1 MNMSNDND
9 CKQVGAGP
17 RACPA
22 DGRPRGDR
30 PYACDGA
37 TTGGSPLLIIL
48 TTFLLILS
56 VAGMGIAGEKAR
68 IVSHLPS
75 LTEICFALDLGDQLV
90 GVSDFCNWPPEAAKL
105 PRAGGVLNPHF
116 ELVVSLKPDRVLLQ
130 NTDRGLLRR
139 YKALGIKTLPVKTAG
154 IADVIDSIRLIGNEF
169 GRKAQAAALMAKI
182 ENSFDEVKKVAEG
195 KSQSAMIVIG
205 HEPGSLREIYIA
217 AKGSFHDELL
227 AMTGGRNCFDRSLAA
242 YPKISKEAIISKSPE
257 IIILLYPQDS
267 MSQRDIAKKKALWS
281 PLSTVRAVK
290 NGRICVVH
298 GGFSMIPGPRMAR
311 IAREF
316 SKCVGNRQK

>member
-1 MNMSNDND
+1 MNMNNRND
-9 CKQVGAGP
+9 CKEVGAGP
-17 RACPA
+17 RACP
-22 DGRPRGDR
+22 D
-30 PYACDGA
+30 DGA
-37 TTGGSPLLIIL
+37 TTVRLRSPQAGGSPLLIIL
-48 TTFLLILS
+48 TTFWLIVS
-56 VAGMGIAGEKAR
+56 AVGVGNAGEKAR

-154 IADVIDSIRLIGNEF
+154 IADVIDSIRQIGNAF
-169 GRKAQAAALMAKI
+169 DRKVEAAALMAKI
-182 ENSFDEVKKVAEG
+182 ENSFDEVKKAAEG
-195 KSQSAMIVIG
+195 QSRSAMIVIG

-217 AKGSFHDELL
+217 AKDSFHDELL
-227 AMTGGRNCFDRSLAA
+227 VMAGGRNCFDRSIAA
-242 YPKISKEAIISKSPE
+242 YPKISKEAIIAKSPE

-267 MSQRDIAKKKALWS
+267 MSNSDIAKKKALWS
-281 PLSTVRAVK
+281 PLTTVRAVK
-290 NGRICVVH
+290 NGRICVVY
-298 GGFSMIPGPRMAR
+298 GGYSMIPGPRMAR
-311 IAREF
+311 IAQEF
-316 SKCVGNRQK
+316 SKCLGTK